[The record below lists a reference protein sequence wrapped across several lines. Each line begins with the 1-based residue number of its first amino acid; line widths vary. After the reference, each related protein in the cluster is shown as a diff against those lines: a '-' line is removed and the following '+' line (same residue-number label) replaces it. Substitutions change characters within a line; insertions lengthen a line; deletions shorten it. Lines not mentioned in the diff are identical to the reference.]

1 MNHENLPHDPERHE
15 QHPHVSKQPGQ
26 ECSKPSTSSERNK
39 ESTFTPEGEPSYYPP
54 DKQTFPGIT
63 ELPNI
68 TEWRF
73 EGPTPSPHIIEW
85 HNRIKPGSGDRIM
98 DDAHEDMRLD
108 REITKATF
116 DYTIHESKVRLYTAV
131 GLCIATV
138 ALVPIVLMLFEPP
151 ESIAGSSIVGA
162 VGLSPLVSILLNN
175 RRNDASNPLENGR
188 SNST

>member
-1 MNHENLPHDPERHE
+1 M
-15 QHPHVSKQPGQ
+15 V
-26 ECSKPSTSSERNK
+26 
-39 ESTFTPEGEPSYYPP
+39 
-54 DKQTFPGIT
+54 
-63 ELPNI
+63 
-68 TEWRF
+68 
-73 EGPTPSPHIIEW
+73 
-85 HNRIKPGSGDRIM
+85 
-98 DDAHEDMRLD
+98 DAHEDMRLD

-151 ESIAGSSIVGA
+151 ESIVGSSIVGA